1 MTRRE
6 RLRDENDPGDR
17 QFRESG
23 SDGRIRS
30 CISRVGKRF
39 AQVRSS
45 SLSFFLSSTSS
56 CFFVSLTL
64 FFSVRKFSLFRS
76 FVLSIPLARIFRRS
90 WRLVRSTKTKEAT
103 GPAPRGKK
111 KETNEGQARKEG
123 SKRRNA
129 SRGKEISSVAGG
141 TKTEAEKRGEE
152 GGGTQQ
158 QKKEKQRE
166 EQQEL
171 P

>member
-1 MTRRE
+1 ML
-6 RLRDENDPGDR
+6 LRQSNAG
-17 QFRESG
+17 
-23 SDGRIRS
+23 
-30 CISRVGKRF
+30 
-39 AQVRSS
+39 
-45 SLSFFLSSTSS
+45 FL
-56 CFFVSLTL
+56 CWQ
-64 FFSVRKFSLFRS
+64 FFSLSLFR
-76 FVLSIPLARIFRRS
+76 FLSIPLARIFRRS

-103 GPAPRGKK
+103 GPAPREKK

-152 GGGTQQ
+152 GGGSQQ
-158 QKKEKQRE
+158 EKKEKQRE